1 MKRFVY
7 WIMTIIGIMVPYLVF
22 IPWIG
27 QHGLD
32 IPLFFEMAWANR
44 ISQFF
49 VLDVVISAIVVVIAS
64 HDIAWPK
71 RILVLVATLGIGVS
85 AGLPL
90 WLALRED

>member
-7 WIMTIIGIMVPYLVF
+7 WVMTIIGIVVPYLVF
-22 IPWIG
+22 IPWLG

-32 IPLFFEMAWANR
+32 FPLFIEMAWANR

-49 VLDVVISAIVVVIAS
+49 VLDVVISAVVVVIAS
-64 HDIAWPK
+64 RDLAWTK

-90 WLALRED
+90 WLALRDE

>member
-1 MKRFVY
+1 
-7 WIMTIIGIMVPYLVF
+7 MTIIGIVVPYLVF
-22 IPWIG
+22 IPWLE

-32 IPLFFEMAWANR
+32 FPLFIEMAWANR

-49 VLDVVISAIVVVIAS
+49 VLDVVISAVVVVIAS
-64 HDIAWPK
+64 RDLAWTK

-90 WLALRED
+90 WLALRDE